1 MTPETITTLVM
12 QGLELTMLVS
22 APMLIAALVTGL
34 AVSIFQATTQI
45 NETSLSFIPKLLVMA
60 GVMVAA
66 GPWMLNMLV
75 DYTRRLF
82 TELPWMIG

>member
-1 MTPETITTLVM
+1 M
-12 QGLELTMLVS
+12 QGFELTMLVS
-22 APMLIAALVTGL
+22 APLLIAALVTGL

>member
-66 GPWMLNMLV
+66 GPWMLNLLV